1 MLTSHIRL
9 GVTGL
14 ARSGKTVFITALIH
28 NLLQG
33 GRLPFLDVSAQGR
46 MKRAYLVPQPDD
58 DIPRFSYEKHVESIT
73 DPNRVWPESTSRIS
87 QLRLA
92 LEFETTDF
100 IWRQFGTSR
109 VLIDIIDY
117 PGEWLLDLPL
127 LEMSYAEWCRQSLE
141 LASMPERQSLSRDW
155 LDFVKAIDPNGQ
167 QDEGISEKASDLF
180 KAYLKSCR
188 SKDHALST
196 VPPGRFLMPGD
207 LEGSPALT
215 FSPLILHE
223 GSAGSETMQAMME
236 KRYEAYKSR
245 VVSPFFY
252 NHFSKLDRQI
262 ILVDALHVINAG
274 SEAIEDMQRALL
286 QILRCFST
294 GRNSWYNYIW
304 NRKIDRIVFAATKS
318 DQLHHTSHDRLENI
332 MKMLTEDAVTRSE
345 FHGAEVKAVA
355 MSSIRS
361 TREAEISQNDDRLP
375 CILGVPVK
383 GANMNGQIFD
393 GEKEIA
399 IFPGDLPTDP
409 KALINQESRSEYGSG
424 FLQFVDFRP
433 PILKEAHGSG
443 RVTMPHIRFD
453 RALEFLIGDK
463 LR

>member
-33 GRLPFLDVSAQGR
+33 GRLPFLDVAAQGR
-46 MKRAYLVPQPDD
+46 LKSAYLVPQPDD
-58 DIPRFSYEKHVESIT
+58 DIPRFSYEKHVGSIT
-73 DPNRVWPESTSRIS
+73 GSDRIWPESTNRIS

-100 IWRQFGTSR
+100 IWRQFGTSK
-109 VLIDIIDY
+109 VLVDIIDY

-127 LEMSYAEWCRQSLE
+127 MEMSYAEWCSEALE
-141 LASMPERQSLSRDW
+141 LASMPERQTLSKDW
-155 LDFVKAIDPNGQ
+155 LDFIKATDPSASP
-167 QDEGISEKASDLF
+167 DEGLGEKASDLF
-180 KAYLKSCR
+180 KSYLKACR

-215 FSPLILHE
+215 FSPLILPDGRTE
-223 GSAGSETMQAMME
+223 GDTLGAMME
-236 KRYEAYKSR
+236 KRFEAYKSR

-252 NHFSKLDRQI
+252 NHFSRLDRQI

-274 SEAIEDMQRALL
+274 AEAIEDMRRALQ
-286 QILRCFST
+286 QILRCFNT
-294 GRNSWYNYIW
+294 GRNSWLNYIW
-304 NRKIDRIVFAATKS
+304 NKKIDRIVFAATKA
-318 DQLHHTSHDRLENI
+318 DQLHHTSHDRLERI
-332 MKMLTEDAVTRSE
+332 MKMLTEDAVDRAE
-345 FHGAEVKAVA
+345 FKGADVKAVA

-361 TREAEISQNDDRLP
+361 TREAEISQNGEALP
-375 CILGVPVK
+375 CILGIPLK
-383 GANMNGQIFD
+383 GANMNGQVFD
-393 GEKEIA
+393 GNKEIA
-399 IFPGDLPTDP
+399 IFPGDLPAEPTE
-409 KALINQESRSEYGSG
+409 LIDQNSKSEYGSG
-424 FLQFVDFRP
+424 FLQFLDFRP
-433 PILKEAHGSG
+433 PVLTETKSTGG
-443 RVTMPHIRFD
+443 VTMPHIRFD